1 MLNAIKRALIVFI
14 GIILQFGFAIIIRLF
29 FYQYVGIITI
39 FYSVLSILIVLGI
52 LKNSI
57 HLSND
62 LPWVILILSYASIAF
77 LTSCISFLLP
87 ITCL

>member
-1 MLNAIKRALIVFI
+1 MLNAIKRVLIVFI

-39 FYSVLSILIVLGI
+39 FYSILSILIVLGI
-52 LKNSI
+52 LKDSI

-62 LPWVILILSYASIAF
+62 LP
-77 LTSCISFLLP
+77 
-87 ITCL
+87 